1 MFYWLELTQMT
12 YHGSIFKE
20 IKRFVNLENII
31 DMYIIVYHKKQV
43 TLLNTCNSLA
53 DSFYVKE
60 SPEEIYK
67 ILSERYKVFIE
78 SGY

>member
-31 DMYIIVYHKKQV
+31 DMYIIVYHK
-43 TLLNTCNSLA
+43 N
-53 DSFYVKE
+53 
-60 SPEEIYK
+60 
-67 ILSERYKVFIE
+67 KVQ
-78 SGY
+78 